1 MKITAVETVRCAW
14 YPRPLRVQL
23 RTDSGIVGL
32 GETTGGPGAVEECIH
47 ADMADMLIGSD
58 PLDVEGLHE
67 ALMRRGRIWRTRDAW
82 TRAVSAVDVALW
94 DIAGQARGEPVW
106 KVMGGK
112 ARDSI
117 RIYNTCASAA
127 YAVRPSEGAGRLS
140 QPSDFATSPSPSPA
154 GRVGT
159 TGAKASGPKK
169 SVPSVKLSAALRGPQ
184 GPPPDDLQWFLKD
197 AGGLAE
203 SLLADGVTGMKIWP
217 FDQFA
222 DSTGGHFISASDIE
236 KGLEPFRKIR
246 DAVGNR
252 MEVAAEIHGTWSLP
266 AAMRIVHALNEFDLM
281 GVEDVLGAQDVEG
294 LAQVARISRNPVAAS
309 ESLATKEA
317 YLELFNRGRV
327 GVCMLDV
334 CWVGG
339 LTEAKAVAGMAQSA
353 KVPLT
358 PHDCTGPVN
367 LMAGVHLSIHAP
379 NAIVQE
385 TVRAFNHEVYPR
397 VVDRLPRIEDGIVYA
412 PDEPGLGMALKRE
425 FLNDPQTR
433 VRKTGR

>member
-1 MKITAVETVRCAW
+1 MKITSVETVRCAW
-14 YPRPLRVQL
+14 YPRPVWVQL

-47 ADMADMLIGSD
+47 ADMAGLLIGSD
-58 PLDVEGLHE
+58 PLNVEGLHE
-67 ALMRRGRIWRTRDAW
+67 ALLRRGRIWRTRDAW

-112 ARDSI
+112 ARDLI

-140 QPSDFATSPSPSPA
+140 QPA
-154 GRVGT
+154 GFPPLPLRERARVRGSS
-159 TGAKASGPKK
+159 GVKKSGPESAK
-169 SVPSVKLSAALRGPQ
+169 SAKSLFPVL
-184 GPPPDDLQWFLKD
+184 DDLQWSLND

-281 GVEDVLGAQDVEG
+281 WVEDVLGAQDVEG
-294 LAQVARISRNPVAAS
+294 LAQVARISRNPIAAS

-317 YLELFNRGRV
+317 YTELFDRGHV

-339 LTEAKAVAGMAQSA
+339 LTEAKAVAGMAHSA

-385 TVRAFNHEVYPR
+385 TVRTFNREVYPR
-397 VVDRLPRIEDGIVYA
+397 VVDRLPRIEDGVVYA
-412 PDEPGLGMALKRE
+412 PDEPGLGMALKRR